1 MKLAPINLKLFAVWL
16 ALCALGGAL
25 LSWLSGMPFWS
36 GAVIVAAVLVIN
48 GVAAEVEDRVSGGF
62 LNPRGKSK

>member
-1 MKLAPINLKLFAVWL
+1 MKLAKINLKLFALWL

-25 LSWLSGMPFWS
+25 LGWLSGMPFWG
-36 GAVIVAAVLVIN
+36 GAAIVAAALVIN
-48 GVAAEVEDRVSGGF
+48 GVVAEVEDRAQGGF

>member
-1 MKLAPINLKLFAVWL
+1 MKLAHINLKLLAVWL

-25 LSWLSGMPFWS
+25 LSWLSGMPFWG
-36 GAVIVAAVLVIN
+36 GAAIVAVALVIN
-48 GVAAEVEDRVSGGF
+48 GVVAEVEDRAPGGF

>member
-1 MKLAPINLKLFAVWL
+1 MKLAPISLKFYAVWL

-25 LSWLSGMPFWS
+25 LRWLSGTPFWS
-36 GAVIVAAVLVIN
+36 GAAIVAAALVIN
-48 GVAAEVEDRVSGGF
+48 GVVAEVEDRAPGGF